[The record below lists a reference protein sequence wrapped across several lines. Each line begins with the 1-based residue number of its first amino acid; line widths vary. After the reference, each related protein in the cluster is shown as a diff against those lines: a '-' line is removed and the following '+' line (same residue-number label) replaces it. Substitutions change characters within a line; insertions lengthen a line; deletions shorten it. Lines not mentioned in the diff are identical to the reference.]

1 MYLYINTFS
10 VFDISAVFLM
20 FLFSMQSQAEMYCKC
35 IQNPIFLR
43 ILLMFEYFLDQT
55 TFHLFPLQ
63 YLEKQSSQAF
73 LYMCVFLFFWY
84 FGFMETCRH
93 LNKCLMKTKRR
104 AWNLFE
110 LGRFNVTTCH
120 RDSLSE
126 WRWGGQHW
134 HDIILTGDS
143 CATPRS
149 NVACWG
155 GSPRCPGSWLSEETS
170 AACGYR
176 SLVLYRRSCR
186 QDAKI
191 KRFFKNPKTL
201 L

>member
-1 MYLYINTFS
+1 MHPNTHF
-10 VFDISAVFLM
+10 
-20 FLFSMQSQAEMYCKC
+20 
-35 IQNPIFLR
+35 FLR
-43 ILLMFEYFLDQT
+43 ISLIFEYFLDQT
-55 TFHLFPLQ
+55 TFHLPPPLQ

-73 LYMCVFLFFWY
+73 LYMCVFFFFWF
-84 FGFMETCRH
+84 FGFMETSYTWKNCSADTLTIVSWRQKGVH
-93 LNKCLMKTKRR
+93 KVS
-104 AWNLFE
+104 
-110 LGRFNVTTCH
+110 LGCQFNATTCH

-155 GSPRCPGSWLSEETS
+155 GSLRCPGSWLSEETS

-176 SLVLYRRSCR
+176 SLVLYRRNCR
-186 QDAKI
+186 QDTKI
-191 KRFFKNPKTL
+191 KRF
-201 L
+201 